1 MIKLIAIDL
10 DGTLLNEDKQLP
22 AENITAIQEAVAAGI
37 KVVLCTGRPLPGTRP
52 VFEQLGLAD
61 QFVIVNNG
69 CSTYETT
76 NWQLVAEYHLTNDD
90 ILYLS
95 DLVKQEDGVQLTI
108 FDEKDH
114 YYILDEEPSD
124 LVKYDA
130 ELVYLEPT
138 QVRAEDLVVL
148 DEIQFQAMFLAEK
161 ERLDIFQAKHEAVLN
176 QRFSTVRSQSYIFEA
191 MPMGATKASAL
202 KALAERLGFV
212 PDEVMALG
220 DANNDLEMLQFAA
233 CSVAMGNSPEHIK
246 ALTKHVTGTN
256 NEAGVAQAIYKY
268 ALGQS

>member
-22 AENITAIQEAVAAGI
+22 EKNIKAIQAAAAVGI

-52 VFEQLGLAD
+52 VFEKLGLED
-61 QFVIVNNG
+61 QYVIVNNG
-69 CSTYETT
+69 CSTYETKD
-76 NWQLVAEYHLTNDD
+76 WKLVADFHLTNED

-95 DLVKQEDGVQLTI
+95 DLVKKEDGVQLTI
-108 FDEKDH
+108 FDEKEH

-138 QVRAEDLVVL
+138 LIRAEDMVTL
-148 DEIQFQAMFLAEK
+148 DDIQFQAMFLAEK
-161 ERLDIFQAKHEAVLN
+161 ERLDVFQVQYEENLS
-176 QRFSTVRSQSYIFEA
+176 QRFSTVRSQAYIFEA

-202 KALAERLGFV
+202 KVLAESLGFS

-220 DANNDLEMLQFAA
+220 DANNDLEMLQFAG
-233 CSVAMGNSPEHIK
+233 CSVAMGNSPDNVK
-246 ALTKHVTGTN
+246 ALTKYVTDSN
-256 NEAGVAQAIYKY
+256 NEAGVAKAIYKY
-268 ALGQS
+268 ALGQ